1 MRHRLQWLGPGLGV
15 MVLALLGILVL
26 RQYLGDR
33 YFRAAMRCVELASAR
48 DQAPGEAPDEEQ
60 GAVRGAASGQAP
72 QEALAQHE
80 HIPLSEHEHF
90 PLAEQECGELFAR
103 AGRWTP
109 SRAEL
114 HYEWAKHYER
124 MMYQAAERDGTWE
137 WHDGRW
143 IFEDGARSRM
153 LEARAVEHYHRAID
167 LSPAAHHYHGDL
179 ARLISVKLYV
189 GERTPAALLELEG
202 PAPAPVSAAAA
213 WRAFTLATRL
223 APNRTY
229 DHRFFADW
237 LVEHLLAVP
246 LADTDRQQAFTTAIT
261 HYRRALELQPR
272 LLEPVLESLARL
284 TVAYDELVAVLPDG
298 LPGLPALVLFLHEQP
313 DWADNRDRFLVHWDR
328 LAGVGGE
335 AGTAAPAAELEVFH
349 VAQAALLE
357 REGRFQEALQT
368 LAEYLALAPEAVAAR
383 RRAAALA
390 LRQQDYPEAAHH
402 ARRALAQD
410 PHNRSSL
417 NTLIA
422 ALEGMPR
429 TRHTDVE
436 QEWQVLLAAYPN
448 EARIYEALGN
458 HWLDVGRV
466 EKAERIY
473 HRMITQTGDN
483 ARGYFLLGQLYEQT
497 GRPAAA
503 REPFKRAALLDH
515 RYRQYFNRTL
525 PVNQLIEAYFAATR
539 DYRRLQELLPRS
551 PENLSRLVLFLHR
564 HQAWVPN
571 RAAFMADLE
580 SVRQEFAQIAGTPE
594 EERKLRPWLTA
605 YYFTLADIHLR
616 EGESRAAL
624 SVMRELIT
632 WDPANGAAQARLAQ
646 MLLAAGKPPEAAL
659 PHLEQAMRLEP
670 DEPRH
675 VRDYA
680 LALAGAGQVDDA
692 EALARKLVQQRP
704 KDPEYRALL
713 ARIYEQAGKRQRA
726 IDQLSQAVSLSRE
739 PEPYER
745 ELVRLLIDAR
755 RE

>member
-1 MRHRLQWLGPGLGV
+1 

-33 YFRAAMRCVELASAR
+33 YFRAAMMCVEQASIRA
-48 DQAPGEAPDEEQ
+48 QTPGETPEVEQ
-60 GAVRGAASGQAP
+60 GAVRGEAPGQKPYETVADP
-72 QEALAQHE
+72 D
-80 HIPLSEHEHF
+80 PD
-90 PLAEQECGELFAR
+90 PLAEHECGELFAH

-137 WHDGRW
+137 WLDGRW

-167 LSPAAHHYHGDL
+167 LSPAAHHVHGDL
-179 ARLISVKLYV
+179 ARLIRVKLYV
-189 GERTPAALLELEG
+189 GERTPEALLELKG
-202 PAPAPVSAAAA
+202 PVPAPVSAAAA

-223 APNRTY
+223 APYRSY
-229 DHRFFADW
+229 DHRAFADW

-246 LADTDRQQAFTTAIT
+246 LTGTDRQLAFTTAIT

-272 LLEPVLESLARL
+272 LLESVLESLARL

-298 LPGLPALVLFLHEQP
+298 LPGLSALMLFLHDQP
-313 DWADNRDRFLVHWDR
+313 AWADNRDRFLAHWGR
-328 LAGVGGE
+328 LAGVGGA

-357 REGRFQEALQT
+357 RENRSQEALRT
-368 LAEYLALAPEAVAAR
+368 LTAYLALAPDAVAAR

-402 ARRALAQD
+402 ARRALAQY
-410 PHNRSSL
+410 PENRSSL

-422 ALEGMPR
+422 ALEGM
-429 TRHTDVE
+429 TCSRHTDVE
-436 QEWQVLLAAYPN
+436 QELQGLLAAYPD
-448 EARIYEALGN
+448 EARIYAALGD
-458 HWLDVGRV
+458 HWLEAGRV
-466 EKAERIY
+466 EQAERIY
-473 HRMITQTGDN
+473 HRMITQTGDR

-503 REPFKRAALLDH
+503 REQFKRAALLDR

-525 PVNQLIEAYFAATR
+525 PFVQLVEAYFTATR
-539 DYRRLQELLPRS
+539 DYRRLQDLLPRS

-564 HQAWVPN
+564 HQAWAPN

-594 EERKLRPWLTA
+594 EERTLRPWLTA
-605 YYFTLADIHLR
+605 YHFTLADIHLR
-616 EGESRAAL
+616 EGESGAAL
-624 SVMRELIT
+624 SVVRDLIA

-646 MLLAAGKPPEAAL
+646 MLLAAGESPAAAL

-680 LALAGAGQVDDA
+680 MALAGAGQVDDA

-704 KDPEYRALL
+704 KDPECRALL
-713 ARIYEQAGKRQRA
+713 ARIYEQAGKRQHA
-726 IDQLSQAVSLSRE
+726 IDQLSQAVNLSRE